1 MRKVLHVITSLK
13 TGGAEKLMVDL
24 LPRLRDLGNNVD
36 LLVFDGEKT
45 PFSEQLNDNGI
56 RILSFS
62 NGTVYNPLFVLKMM
76 RMIRKYDIIHVHLT
90 ACQYITAF
98 AKLLSFGGAK
108 LVTTEHSCS
117 NRRRNNILFY
127 LLDKVVYSQY
137 NKIISISDQTRI
149 NLEKYIG
156 MKDKMV
162 TIYNGVDLSKFDRTQ
177 NVERNSDEVI
187 VSMTAAFR
195 VGKDQESLIRAISLL
210 PNNYKLQIVGGGN
223 DAIGDEIKN
232 LCHELK
238 VDDRVRFLGIR
249 NDVPQIMMN
258 SDINVLASH
267 WEGLSLSSIEGM
279 ASGHPFVAS
288 DVDGLHEIVDGYG
301 VLFKDGDYHQLAREI
316 KKLAEDKAYSKSVA
330 DACVK
335 KASEYDISV
344 MASKYNGLYNSLE
357 SKK

>member
-1 MRKVLHVITSLK
+1 
-13 TGGAEKLMVDL
+13 
-24 LPRLRDLGNNVD
+24 VD
-36 LLVFDGEKT
+36 LLVFDGEDT
-45 PFSEQLNDNGI
+45 PFSEQLRKNGI

-76 RMIRKYDIIHVHLT
+76 RLIRKYDIIHVHLT
-90 ACQYITAF
+90 ACQYITAY

-108 LVTTEHSCS
+108 LVTTEHNST

-149 NLEKYIG
+149 NLEEYIG

-162 TIYNGVDLSKFDRTQ
+162 TIYNGVDLSRFSDVKII
-177 NVERNSDEVI
+177 ERNGNEVI
-187 VSMTAAFR
+187 VTMTAAFR
-195 VGKDQESLIRAISLL
+195 LQKDQQCLIRAISQL
-210 PNNYKLQIVGGGN
+210 PDNYKLQIVGGGEES
-223 DAIGDEIKN
+223 IEK
-232 LCHELK
+232 ELK
-238 VDDRVRFLGIR
+238 ELCNELGVTNRVSFLGIR
-249 NDVPQIMMN
+249 TDIPTIMSN
-258 SDINVLASH
+258 SDINVLSSH

-279 ASGHPFVAS
+279 ASGRPFVAS
-288 DVDGLHEIVDGYG
+288 DVDGLHEIVNGSG

-316 KKLAEDKAYSKSVA
+316 KKLTEDKAYSKSVA

-344 MASKYNGLYNSLE
+344 MASKYNDLYNSLKCE
-357 SKK
+357 E